1 MAKHLE
7 SVFIATCSDILDES
21 GATIHHNSPAWPLMD
36 YFSRRCPRVSVL
48 ELSVPRK
55 GMVCRPQLTRFVDGR
70 RVDFRAWGP
79 RATRPFAVAEGQA
92 GPRTYMRL
100 KLRDLAAC
108 VWAATRER
116 GRFDLFIGVESL
128 LALCGGYLKKLGKV
142 RESVYYISDWSPW
155 KFSNKALN
163 RVYLEMDRAACLL
176 SDHIWNYTDA
186 IEHARRDIL
195 KFDATHFGRQHRV
208 PFGFIPDGATLP
220 PDSAVDL
227 DRLVFCGGVGPE
239 NGLDIVVEALPAIA
253 ERLPGIRL
261 DVLGDG
267 PDLPALRARAAQL
280 GLDGRVTW
288 HGYVTDRAA
297 ILKAQLGAALA
308 LAPYAP
314 LPRSVKRFGDVIKI
328 REAIGCGLPV
338 ITTRVPPSHREVEEG
353 NLGRVIEHSPQALA
367 RAVTEL
373 LSDREAYFTV
383 RANVLAASG
392 DNLWETI
399 YGRTLAAMG
408 YGAPGRETPGGGA

>member
-1 MAKHLE
+1 MARRLD

-21 GATIHHNSPAWPLMD
+21 GATIRHNSPAWPLMD
-36 YFSRRCPRVSVL
+36 YFSRRCARVSVL

-55 GMVCRPQLTRFVDGR
+55 GMVNRPQLTTFRDGR
-70 RVDFRAWGP
+70 RTGFRTWGP
-79 RATRPFAVAEGQA
+79 LATRPFAVSDDAA
-92 GPRTYMRL
+92 GPRTFLRL

-108 VWAATRER
+108 LWAASAER
-116 GRFDLFIGVESL
+116 GGFDLFIGVESL

-163 RVYLEMDRAACLL
+163 KVYLEMDRAACLL

-195 KFDATHFGRQHRV
+195 KFDDTHFGRQHRV
-208 PFGFIPDGATLP
+208 PFGFIPDGATPP
-220 PDSAVDL
+220 PDHEVDL
-227 DRLVFCGGVGPE
+227 NRLVFCGGIGPE
-239 NGLDIVVEALPAIA
+239 NGLDVIVEALPGMAR
-253 ERLPGIRL
+253 RLPGIRL

-267 PDLPALRARAAQL
+267 PDLPRLKERAREL
-280 GLDGRVTW
+280 GVDGRVTW

-314 LPRSVKRFGDVIKI
+314 LEHSVKRFGDVIKI

-338 ITTRVPPSHREVEEG
+338 VTTNVPPSHKEVLEK
-353 NLGRVIEHSPQALA
+353 NLGRVIDYSPQALEE
-367 RAVTEL
+367 AVAEL
-373 LSDREAYFTV
+373 LGDPERYFAV
-383 RANVLAASG
+383 RAGVLAASG
-392 DNLWETI
+392 DNLWDAV

-408 YGAPGRETPGGGA
+408 YGGVGIR